1 MHEANLVMT
10 VNGPCP
16 PPAIEGAVLPREHL
30 RSDLRCAAGTAS
42 DPNRW
47 LDEEDAVA
55 EELCGLRRY
64 DALGLV
70 VELSCIGAGR
80 DAAAL
85 AKVAARSRVGVVA
98 GTGFF
103 AGPFTPA
110 WALDADVD
118 TLTAHLLAEIRDGL
132 DGTGVRPGVIGEIGA
147 WDGEPSPAEERC
159 AVAAARA
166 SLASGLPVAV
176 HHRGAVALLEILLG
190 EGLPACR
197 VSVADAGTDHAVLR
211 KVAEAGGY
219 VCLSSLGPD
228 RLRHA
233 LALVEEGHAH
243 RLLLSSGLSMVSEI
257 ERYGGAGYGHLFRT
271 FLPRMR
277 EAGITEDT
285 IRLIT
290 RDNPLRW
297 LAHLERR
304 HLEQ

>member
-10 VNGPCP
+10 VNGPCLP
-16 PPAIEGAVLPREHL
+16 PDIEGAVLPREHL
-30 RSDLRCAAGTAS
+30 RSDLRCAAGAAS

-47 LDEEDAVA
+47 LDEEGAVV
-55 EELCGLRRY
+55 EELRDLRRY

-80 DAAAL
+80 DAATL
-85 AKVAARSRVGVVA
+85 AKVAACSRVGVVA

-147 WDGEPSPAEERC
+147 WDGDPSPAEERC
-159 AVAAARA
+159 AAAAARA

-176 HHRGAVALLEILLG
+176 HHRGALPLLEILLG
-190 EGLPACR
+190 EGLPAGR
-197 VSVADAGTDHAVLR
+197 VSVADTGTDRALPR

-219 VCLSSLGPD
+219 VCLSSLGSSPGSD

-243 RLLLSSGLSMVSEI
+243 RLLLSSGLSRVSEI

-297 LAHLERR
+297 LAR
-304 HLEQ
+304 LEQ